1 MLHFAFLAAANAAAS
16 CGRLSRASAPFPVSN
31 SEYSAVSDSDSA
43 ATKRAIAAL
52 CASIP
57 RPERCCCC
65 VETRRY
71 ATARSIQTAYH
82 RMRFG
87 RRAIQSNVIALFTL
101 QQRRQIQFFPAA
113 LRHALTG
120 GLTLE
125 VLSRVVRAACLPKA
139 NPVPF
144 VAA

>member
-1 MLHFAFLAAANAAAS
+1 MLHFAFLAAAKAAAS

-31 SEYSAVSDSDSA
+31 SAYSSMMVSDSA
-43 ATKRAIAAL
+43 ATKRSIAAL

-65 VETRRY
+65 VETRIY

-82 RMRFG
+82 RMPSG
-87 RRAIQSNVIALFTL
+87 RRAIQSNVIALFML
-101 QQRRQIQFFPAA
+101 QQRRQFPSFPAA

-120 GLTLE
+120 GHTLE
-125 VLSRVVRAACLPKA
+125 VLSDIVMAAVSPEA
-139 NPVPF
+139 HHVPF
-144 VAA
+144 PAA